1 MGWVTAEHPTT
12 DELNACVQCGLC
24 LPACPTFRLTG
35 RETASPRGRLQ
46 AMKAVHRGVLE
57 VDGPF
62 QGIIDFCLGCR
73 ACEPVCPGMVP
84 YGRALEGTRAEIVA
98 QRPSWAHRFR
108 SFALG
113 PVLGSRSSLRFG
125 SALLAVA
132 QRARAT
138 AIAPA
143 RYRRLSA
150 GLRPLRRR
158 PAPTLGHSGGGGVS
172 GTVGVL
178 AGCIQDE
185 WFRPVN
191 HAAIELLEM
200 AGFRV
205 DVPVGQ
211 TCCGAL
217 AAHDGKAAEARSLAA
232 RNVPVFSGYDQVVV
246 TSAGCSAQM
255 REYRHWADDGE
266 EIGDKAVDVTV
277 AVARAIEAGLLP
289 RMETASGQ
297 VAIQDPCHLRHAQR
311 VVAEPRLILEAAG
324 YEVVEIDPAGMC
336 CGAAGLYTVLQPE
349 ASQELGN
356 RKADQIRFTGVSRV
370 ASANPG
376 CEMQLRSALGAGYEI
391 AHPIEWYL
399 RAVRDK
405 AQTGIVAAEEA
416 PGDG

>member
-24 LPACPTFRLTG
+24 LPVCPTFRLTG

-46 AMKAVHRGVLE
+46 AMKAVHQGILE

-98 QRPSWAHRFR
+98 QRRSWSHRLR
-108 SFALG
+108 SFVLG
-113 PVLGSRSSLRFG
+113 PVLGSRSSLRTG
-125 SALLAVA
+125 SALLRLA
-132 QRARAT
+132 QGTRAT
-138 AIAPA
+138 SLAPA
-143 RYRRLSA
+143 RLRRLSS
-150 GLRPLRRR
+150 GMRRLGGRPG
-158 PAPTLGHSGGGGVS
+158 PTLGHRGGTGAS
-172 GTVGVL
+172 GTVGLL

-191 HAAIELLEM
+191 HAAIQLLEM

-205 DVPVGQ
+205 EVPPGQ

-217 AAHDGKAAEARSLAA
+217 AAHDGKAPEARSLAA
-232 RNVPVFSGYDQVVV
+232 RNLPVFGGYDQVVV
-246 TSAGCSAQM
+246 TSAGCSAHV
-255 REYRHWADDGE
+255 REYRHWADDGGSVGE
-266 EIGDKAVDVTV
+266 RAVDVTV
-277 AVARAIEAGLLP
+277 VVARAIEAGLLP
-289 RMETASGQ
+289 RLGAGSGPI
-297 VAIQDPCHLRHAQR
+297 AIQDPCHLRHAQR
-311 VVAEPRLILEAAG
+311 VTAEPRLILDAAG
-324 YEVVEIDPAGMC
+324 YEVLEIDPSGMC

-356 RKADQIRFTGVSRV
+356 RKADQIRSTGVNRI

-391 AHPIEWYL
+391 AHPIEWYA
-399 RAVRDK
+399 RAVR
-405 AQTGIVAAEEA
+405 AMGEIGNVAAEEA
-416 PGDG
+416 PG